1 MKKFI
6 ISMFFLVSMISVFMI
21 GCDTKSNSK
30 KSTLSIQEPKRQEFP
45 TGYVEITGK
54 LSVILDISGAVS
66 AYIEEKDGSLTRLFL
81 MKELP
86 NVKIDS
92 SYTVFGVDPLKF
104 LKIKN
109 RLNISNYT
117 MYPKIDDCKDII
129 METYPEI
136 TNEELNTNALAL
148 QKILKTIKV
157 DFNKET
163 NTPLFRYSY
172 STPLV
177 VIRMK

>member
-1 MKKFI
+1 MKKLI
-6 ISMFFLVSMISVFMI
+6 ISMIFLVSMISVFLI
-21 GCDTKSNSK
+21 GCGTKSNSE
-30 KSTLSIQEPKRQEFP
+30 KSTLSIQEPEKQEFP

-54 LSVILDISGAVS
+54 LSVIVDLSGVVS
-66 AYIEEKDGSLTRLFL
+66 AYIEEKDGSLKRLFL

-104 LKIKN
+104 LLIKK

-129 METYPEI
+129 METCPEI

-157 DFNKET
+157 DINKET
-163 NTPLFRYSY
+163 NTPSFSYNY